1 MTSTD
6 SLLERSRAKRL
17 RLERNKARRKKAPE
31 YPVSEFPEPLVPA
44 CFRTVSRVTVLTTAD
59 GCVQLLVQYSHDF
72 SEFPIVSIRA
82 YPPTKLCSLCGID
95 TGLLSTT
102 PLGIVCD
109 WLADNG
115 HEDSQVHRLLMFARD
130 NPVPFPED

>member
-6 SLLERSRAKRL
+6 SLLDRSRAKCL

-31 YPVSEFPEPLVPA
+31 YPVSEVPEPMLPA
-44 CFRTVSRVTVLTTAD
+44 HFKNPDRVTVMTTAD
-59 GCVQLLVQYSHDF
+59 GCVQLICQRSPVGQLYF
-72 SEFPIVSIRA
+72 MSIRSL
-82 YPPTKLCSLCGID
+82 PPTKWCILCGID